1 MLATPA
7 GELHVVALRMVDN
20 LLGEAGYDVVMLGPD
35 VPAADLAAAAGR
47 HEPHVICGG
56 RGLSSRVRSEP
67 GIRVCERI
75 PEVTEAVDAM
85 VKRADLN

>member
-1 MLATPA
+1 MPGGSDRTLLAIDEVQQVRPQ
-7 GELHVVALRMVDN
+7 VSF
-20 LLGEAGYDVVMLGPD
+20 
-35 VPAADLAAAAGR
+35 
-47 HEPHVICGG
+47 VIGG

-67 GIRVCERI
+67 GIRVCRRI

>member
-1 MLATPA
+1 MPGGTDRTL
-7 GELHVVALRMVDN
+7 VAIDEVQQVRPQMSF
-20 LLGEAGYDVVMLGPD
+20 
-35 VPAADLAAAAGR
+35 
-47 HEPHVICGG
+47 VIGG